1 MGSGELN
8 LGLCGNLEGWD
19 MVEGGKEIQD
29 GGDVCIPMAGL
40 CCFLPY
46 VNINQP

>member
-19 MVEGGKEIQD
+19 IYIYTLRD
-29 GGDVCIPMAGL
+29 DSHCMA
-40 CCFLPY
+40 
-46 VNINQP
+46 